1 MNAATWLGR
10 LRRQP
15 ALAVG
20 LGLLAL
26 VVVAALLAPAVTPDD
41 RDTVRLESR
50 NLDPTWRHPL
60 GTDDLGRDTLTRL
73 IYGGR
78 VSLAVAA
85 LSTLV
90 SVGIGALLGLVAG
103 YRGGR
108 VDAVVQHA
116 TDVALSLPTFFVVLL
131 LGAWFGAQ
139 FTTLCLVI
147 GLTNWMPAARL
158 VRTATRSLR
167 ERPFVEAA
175 RGLGFGTPRILLRH
189 VLPSVVAPI
198 LVTAALAASQAVLL
212 EAALGFLGFG
222 LQPPTPS
229 WGTMLQEA
237 QAHVFDAPWRAVVP
251 GVFLFVTVLA
261 LHLVAD
267 GTRDRLDPRL
277 RAALR

>member
-1 MNAATWLGR
+1 
-10 LRRQP
+10 
-15 ALAVG
+15 
-20 LGLLAL
+20 
-26 VVVAALLAPAVTPDD
+26 
-41 RDTVRLESR
+41 
-50 NLDPTWRHPL
+50 
-60 GTDDLGRDTLTRL
+60 
-73 IYGGR
+73 
-78 VSLAVAA
+78 
-85 LSTLV
+85 
-90 SVGIGALLGLVAG
+90 
-103 YRGGR
+103 
-108 VDAVVQHA
+108 
-116 TDVALSLPTFFVVLL
+116 
-131 LGAWFGAQ
+131 
-139 FTTLCLVI
+139 
-147 GLTNWMPAARL
+147 MPAARL

-251 GVFLFVTVLA
+251 GVLLFVTVLA

-277 RAALR
+277 RAVLR